1 MLAMKNGTPGEA
13 YNVGTGKST
22 DFNTIFH
29 IVKEETG
36 YLGEAEYVRNPL
48 KSYQMVTLADVK
60 KTKEEL
66 KFESK
71 YTLRDGVKKITKEIS
86 EITVKNSKST

>member
-1 MLAMKNGTPGEA
+1 MKNGTPGEA